1 MSDVGDL
8 TDYYWRL
15 LTNIDMGNAQPFGF
29 WTLISLFC
37 ILSGLALLYLTLLV
51 YRANPSSGKNRF
63 IALMLFAESIR
74 CLTGSFFYIY
84 PFNLEQVQFL
94 YFIRLIFYT
103 SGVMLILLYIAT
115 PLLYI
120 KNKLAERMMKIYE
133 TKAILLIPVLSFF
146 IFALASLA
154 MGGFPYGGIA
164 PSVWIYCPEVGQG
177 IGGTTSGGTV
187 PFDPVCPESY
197 SELYPM
203 MWTITLISPLA
214 QIIFILPLI
223 AAFIT
228 AVVITRTTREIFETG
243 SESERNEIRAVR
255 LGFIGKTIFQ
265 SFSLLC
271 LVIFFVV
278 SPVTGPEMS
287 WFNPDMFDVDKFVN
301 DGDVPLW
308 AVLTGFTTPFI
319 IGGMVLAGLFEGIVF
334 TYAVMKHEVLGID
347 ERLRKTFSGA
357 LFAGLGT
364 VAFLIATELMESV
377 AGMGWIGGV
386 LIGITIIFLRK
397 PIFAT
402 FSKISFSIMP
412 ESHTKTEQI
421 YLEAFSI
428 AMEDGIVTEEERKML
443 QIQARSLGLNASRIS
458 HLESSYHSND
468 ECE

>member
-1 MSDVGDL
+1 MSGVGDL

-15 LTNIDMGNAQPFGF
+15 MTNIDMGNAQPFGF

-278 SPVTGPEMS
+278 SPVTGPELS
-287 WFNPDMFDVDKFVN
+287 WFNPDLFDVDKFVN

-458 HLESSYHSND
+458 HLESSYHSNN

>member
-187 PFDPVCPESY
+187 PFDPGCPESY

-278 SPVTGPEMS
+278 SPVTGPELS

-386 LIGITIIFLRK
+386 LIGIPIIFLRK

-458 HLESSYHSND
+458 HLESSYHSNN

>member
-1 MSDVGDL
+1 
-8 TDYYWRL
+8 
-15 LTNIDMGNAQPFGF
+15 
-29 WTLISLFC
+29 
-37 ILSGLALLYLTLLV
+37 
-51 YRANPSSGKNRF
+51 
-63 IALMLFAESIR
+63 
-74 CLTGSFFYIY
+74 
-84 PFNLEQVQFL
+84 
-94 YFIRLIFYT
+94 
-103 SGVMLILLYIAT
+103 
-115 PLLYI
+115 
-120 KNKLAERMMKIYE
+120 MMKIYE

-278 SPVTGPEMS
+278 SPVTGPELS

-412 ESHTKTEQI
+412 EAHTKTEQI

-458 HLESSYHSND
+458 HLESSYHSNN
-468 ECE
+468 EFE

>member
-1 MSDVGDL
+1 MSGVGDL

-203 MWTITLISPLA
+203 MWSITLISPLA

-278 SPVTGPEMS
+278 SPVTGPELS
-287 WFNPDMFDVDKFVN
+287 WFNPDLFDVDKFVN

-458 HLESSYHSND
+458 HLESSYHSNN

>member
-1 MSDVGDL
+1 
-8 TDYYWRL
+8 
-15 LTNIDMGNAQPFGF
+15 MGNAQPFGF

-133 TKAILLIPVLSFF
+133 SKAILLIPVLSFF

-164 PSVWIYCPEVGQG
+164 PSVWIYCPEVGSG

-203 MWTITLISPLA
+203 MWTLTLISPLA

-228 AVVITRTTREIFETG
+228 AVVITRTTKEIFETG

-278 SPVTGPEMS
+278 SPVTGPELS

-301 DGDVPLW
+301 AGDVPLW

-386 LIGITIIFLRK
+386 LIGVTIIFLRK

-412 ESHTKTEQI
+412 EAHTKTEQI

-443 QIQARSLGLNASRIS
+443 QVQARSLGLNASRIS
-458 HLESSYHSND
+458 HLESTYHSNN

>member
-1 MSDVGDL
+1 
-8 TDYYWRL
+8 
-15 LTNIDMGNAQPFGF
+15 
-29 WTLISLFC
+29 
-37 ILSGLALLYLTLLV
+37 
-51 YRANPSSGKNRF
+51 
-63 IALMLFAESIR
+63 MLFAESIR

-164 PSVWIYCPEVGQG
+164 PSVWIYCPEVGSG

-203 MWTITLISPLA
+203 MWTLTLISPLA

-228 AVVITRTTREIFETG
+228 AVVITRTTKEIFETG

-278 SPVTGPEMS
+278 SPVTGPELS
-287 WFNPDMFDVDKFVN
+287 WFNPEMFDVDKFVN
-301 DGDVPLW
+301 AGDVPLW

-386 LIGITIIFLRK
+386 LIGVTIIFLRK

-412 ESHTKTEQI
+412 EAHTKTEQI

-443 QIQARSLGLNASRIS
+443 QVQARSLGLNASRIS
-458 HLESSYHSND
+458 HLESTYHSNN